1 MRRRRSSSNSRR
13 EQDLI
18 KEGAVSSIW
27 RRRGKKKAKGARDER
42 ENEARGTA
50 REAEEKRRN
59 VPPNAEREALAAR
72 ASELAEREIRVGRGW
87 VERKRERWTRE
98 RPWYISRKG
107 DARWRSGSLKLSSA
121 PQIPLLFFLAT
132 TK

>member
-1 MRRRRSSSNSRR
+1 MRRRRRSSNSRR

-42 ENEARGTA
+42 ENEARRTA

-59 VPPNAEREALAAR
+59 VAPNAKREALAAR

-87 VERKRERWTRE
+87 VEEKERKVDER
-98 RPWYISRKG
+98 
-107 DARWRSGSLKLSSA
+107 
-121 PQIPLLFFLAT
+121 T
-132 TK
+132 TVVH